1 MMRVLTSFI
10 DTHQI
15 KSSIVDT
22 EETRFVMSII
32 GLVAN
37 LTTVDAGQRFFSQ
50 NKCGQN
56 VIQLIINLVPRI
68 SSPSGNQLKK

>member
-1 MMRVLTSFI
+1 MIRVLTSFI
-10 DTHQI
+10 DTHQR
-15 KSSIVDT
+15 KSPIVDT
-22 EETRFVMSII
+22 DETRFVLSII

-37 LTTVDAGQRFFSQ
+37 LTTVDAGQRFFWQ

-68 SSPSGNQLKK
+68 SSPTGNQLKK